1 MRGTYGAA
9 GILVD
14 VPLFSGGRIAARAQE
29 SLLKA
34 QADQKVLEEIEERI
48 IKDVHL
54 SWINLNALQKKI
66 EVAKSLVASAN
77 LSWQLAKAR
86 YENGI
91 ASLMEL
97 SQAELS
103 RNQAEFEYTA
113 SLYEVQIAARQ
124 LRYQSGQPLGSGATD
139 LKAVN
144 AAKN

>member
-1 MRGTYGAA
+1 
-9 GILVD
+9 VD